1 MSILQFSHWICFLF
15 VYWSKYSVCFSVGY
29 SAVALNHVIDFKE
42 KKQVIFLAFIC
53 SYCVFFSK
61 PTALLHVPR

>member
-1 MSILQFSHWICFLF
+1 MRFVSILFTGQNTFT
-15 VYWSKYSVCFSVGY
+15 VCFSVGY

-42 KKQVIFLAFIC
+42 KKQVIFLGVIC

-61 PTALLHVPR
+61 LAALLHVSR